1 MALSQE
7 TLKWEYSL
15 DLEHRHFGL
24 PSLRINTK
32 VSGPNTK
39 IPWHEDLTIHSRN
52 SWQCKNSIMISS
64 TLTVGLSLLAT
75 ASAHCTLE
83 FLTEATDAYVAA
95 QASGDSSLV
104 TGISV
109 GNLSY
114 TENEQPADITK
125 GQLTIP
131 ITIDHKRS
139 IHDAE
144 NCASFTEI
152 IDASDAHPYVIGTR
166 ILYTEDHQIKQI
178 ESIVTDAGDWA
189 FNATGYLYW
198 NAQENW
204 DPIPEELR
212 DSREV
217 IQAAGDA
224 YFERFKN
231 ESVKVPFGTPC
242 SRLEGGAS
250 TAPLNMTGDS
260 CTAAGLPSTLVV
272 TDRRYVVD
280 EVMGVV
286 DIFLG
291 FPGLDR
297 SVPDQNM
304 PDSHMFRVESGEI
317 RYIHT
322 VSSCVT
328 AGCGFNSTI
337 PPTRERRVRR
347 HL

>member
-1 MALSQE
+1 MASPAFL
-7 TLKWEYSL
+7 L
-15 DLEHRHFGL
+15 GA
-24 PSLRINTK
+24 
-32 VSGPNTK
+32 
-39 IPWHEDLTIHSRN
+39 
-52 SWQCKNSIMISS
+52 
-64 TLTVGLSLLAT
+64 SLLAT
-75 ASAHCTLE
+75 VSAHCTRE
-83 FLTEATDAYVAA
+83 FLVDATDTYVAA
-95 QASGDSSLV
+95 QASGNSSLV
-104 TGISV
+104 TNMSV
-109 GNLSY
+109 GNLTY
-114 TENEQPADITK
+114 TENEQPVDISK
-125 GQLTIP
+125 GVLATP
-131 ITIDHKRS
+131 ITIDHSRS
-139 IHDAE
+139 IHDVE

-152 IDASDAHPYVIGTR
+152 IDATDEHPYVIGTR
-166 ILYTEDHQIKQI
+166 ILYNDEHQMRQI

-198 NAQENW
+198 NGLEAWE
-204 DPIPEELR
+204 PIPEERR
-212 DSREV
+212 DSRAV

-272 TDRRYVVD
+272 TGRRYVVD

-328 AGCGFNSTI
+328 VGCGFNSTI
-337 PPTRERRVRR
+337 PPTRSRRVRR
-347 HL
+347 RL